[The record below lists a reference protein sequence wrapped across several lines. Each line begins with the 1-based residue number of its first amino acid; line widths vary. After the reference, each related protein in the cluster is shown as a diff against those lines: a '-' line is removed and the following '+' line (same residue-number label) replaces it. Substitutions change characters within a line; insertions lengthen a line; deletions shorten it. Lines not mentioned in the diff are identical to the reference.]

1 VTVKIIKAPVSS
13 RNQVRRSV
21 TRNWNGHQSCSLVEY
36 DILRQMKGA
45 DGLTQILWRNRPD
58 ESKTPVPSVSQF
70 NCCLGPTIKSLARVF
85 VLLIRDLMFELRETK
100 L

>member
-1 VTVKIIKAPVSS
+1 
-13 RNQVRRSV
+13 
-21 TRNWNGHQSCSLVEY
+21 
-36 DILRQMKGA
+36 MKGA

-100 L
+100 RNSSFQPLIISPAKA